1 MRSLPFELL
10 LALRYL
16 RPKRTHVSIITMICI
31 VGVMLGVAVLIVV
44 MSVMSGFDVQLRDRI
59 LGFNAHLKVF
69 HPGVTMRDY
78 PELMRRVGTNAGV
91 KGVAPFILAPVL
103 VQNQPQDGTGSQVL
117 APYVRGIDA
126 ALESKVSNLPQRLE
140 QGRFDVSDKG
150 VLIGTVFAAE
160 LHLQVGDTLLVHAPR
175 NLKAMHESLKTKK
188 EVDVLIPPD
197 EFVVRGIFDVGHYEY
212 NASIMICSL
221 EDAQDLYDI
230 PNQAHGL
237 LVMLDDPEQAD
248 RMRERL
254 LDALGNWALAAD
266 DFRALP
272 AFAVRLREKKDAV
285 SAYIHGALNPETR
298 QSLAAYPGD
307 GPLSGALELQLLR
320 ELNQLVAGRSI
331 DDPQRFAR
339 VTLRGETQ
347 RLRARHAPG
356 ATPAHLNR
364 LLLEDAFPLDISRNS
379 RLAIRTWA
387 EENSSI
393 LTALQVE
400 KNVMFYILFFI
411 MVVAAFGIAS
421 ALITFVVQKTR
432 EIGMLKALG
441 ATSGQV
447 MWLFLS
453 QSAIVG
459 VLGVLSGLG
468 LGMLAVTYRNEF
480 LHFMNRLTGKD
491 LFPPA
496 IYIFDQLPA
505 LIVSRDI
512 AMICGGSLIIC
523 ILAGLIPAWS
533 AGRLKP
539 VEALR
544 HE

>member
-59 LGFNAHLKVF
+59 LGFNAHLKVS

-78 PELMRRVGTNAGV
+78 PELMKRISTNEGI
-91 KGVAPFILAPVL
+91 KGVAPFIMAPVL
-103 VQNQPQDGTGSQVL
+103 VETQPQDGTGSQVL
-117 APYVRGIDA
+117 APWVRGIEA
-126 ALESKVSNLPQRLE
+126 SLENKVSILPQRIE

-150 VLIGTVFAAE
+150 VLIGTEFAAI
-160 LHLQVGDTLLVHAPR
+160 LHLQVGDTLVVHSPR
-175 NLKAMHESLKTKK
+175 DLNTMREAFKK
-188 EVDVLIPPD
+188 KQEELIIPD

-212 NASIMICSL
+212 NASIMICAL

-230 PNQAHGL
+230 PGQVHGL
-237 LVMLDDPEQAD
+237 LVMLDDPDQAD
-248 RMRERL
+248 RRREQL
-254 LDALGNWALAAD
+254 LDALGNWGLSVS
-266 DFRALP
+266 DFRSLP
-272 AFAVRLREKKDAV
+272 AFATRLKAKADAV
-285 SAYIHGALNPETR
+285 SAYVYSALSPETR
-298 QSLAAYPGD
+298 QALGNSGGA
-307 GPLSGALELQLLR
+307 GPLSGAVEIRLLR
-320 ELNQLVAGRSI
+320 ELNQLVAGRSLY
-331 DDPQRFAR
+331 DAQRFAGI
-339 VTLRGETQ
+339 TLRAETQ
-347 RLRARHAPG
+347 RLRTQGPAG
-356 ATPAHLNR
+356 ASLAHVNR
-364 LLLEDAFPLDISRNS
+364 LLLEDAFPLEISRNP
-379 RLAIRTWA
+379 RYVIRTWA

-441 ATSGQV
+441 ATSAQV

-459 VLGVLSGLG
+459 VLGVMSGLG

-480 LHFMNRLTGKD
+480 LNFMNRLTGLE
-491 LFPPA
+491 LFPRS
-496 IYIFDQLPA
+496 IYIFEQLPA
-505 LIVSRDI
+505 LIVRRDI
-512 AMICGGSLIIC
+512 ALICGGSLIIC